1 MVHSLLESVDMNSTV
16 DLFGQSTLRGLPLS
30 FWERIINDEDLRGCS
45 DLEKLLAG
53 CEIIAALD
61 ARDLLAA

>member
-1 MVHSLLESVDMNSTV
+1 MNSGA
-16 DLFGQSTLRGLPLS
+16 DFFGHSRFRTTPPA
-30 FWERIINDEDLRGCS
+30 FWERIINDDQLEGCD

-61 ARDLLAA
+61 RVDLLDAA